1 MGNSQSFCFYD
12 DNLHSRTDKFIVQ
25 LKSVIQ
31 DQSLL
36 LNRLLN
42 LETINVN
49 TNDVTVV
56 NTDYRP
62 IQLDDLCEL
71 DSRSALLQLVG
82 LIKSES

>member
-1 MGNSQSFCFYD
+1 MGYSQSFCFYD
-12 DNLHSRTDKFIVQ
+12 DNLHSRTDKFLIQ
-25 LKSVIQ
+25 LKSTIQ

-42 LETINVN
+42 LETVHVN

-62 IQLDDLCEL
+62 IELDNLYEL
-71 DSRSALLQLVG
+71 DSRSALLQLMG
-82 LIKSES
+82 CIKSES